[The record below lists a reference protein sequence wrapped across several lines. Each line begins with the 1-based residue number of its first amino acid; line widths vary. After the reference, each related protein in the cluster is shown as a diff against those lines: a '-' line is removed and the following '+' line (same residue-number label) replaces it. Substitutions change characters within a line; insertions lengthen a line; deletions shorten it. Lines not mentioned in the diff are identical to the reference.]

1 MTTVFVI
8 LPCVSYALMNKKI
21 SVTNKKL
28 SQIAH
33 DLTAE
38 QVIEWKD
45 EAGISCFRH
54 SLSYNIK
61 VLDIKGA
68 RTSKGLLSVSPVAP
82 TRGSQNIISLNLEA
96 SAIKIKKDTLF
107 ININDDSRIYQG
119 FIRIRGL
126 QTYILNNDTIKFR

>member
-1 MTTVFVI
+1 MATVFVI
-8 LPCVSYALMNKKI
+8 LPCVSYVLMHKMI
-21 SVTNKKL
+21 SATDKKL
-28 SQIAH
+28 SLIAH

-54 SLSYNIK
+54 SLADNIN
-61 VLDIKGA
+61 VLDIKGS

-82 TRGSQNIISLNLEA
+82 TRGAQNIISLNLEA
-96 SAIKIKKDTLF
+96 SAMKIKKDTLF
-107 ININDDSRIYQG
+107 INISDDSRIYQG